1 MKSYTIH
8 EALLNLYNNSRKA
21 PLPLD
26 EHDNNRIYLDIL
38 AQALNL
44 QLYWTVP
51 TETLG
56 EVSNPVNQQSLQE
69 TLQAKQK
76 KVQKALKSLE
86 KKENNT

>member
-8 EALLNLYNNSRKA
+8 EALLNLYSNSRKA

-44 QLYWTVP
+44 QLSWSTP
-51 TETLG
+51 TEASE
-56 EVSNPVNQQSLQE
+56 EVSKPVSQQTLQE
-69 TLQAKQK
+69 KQK

-86 KKENNT
+86 KKDNNT